1 MEANQFSRTAL
12 ITAYIRAY
20 HAAHDEP
27 KIFDDFLAHR
37 LITAADRESH
47 QLRLIDSLQL
57 AEPDLVTPY
66 SNQTLSLPW
75 WIKVI
80 AGAVLSRARYVE
92 DCLEQSIRQGVRQY
106 IILGAG
112 MDTFAFRRLDLL
124 EQLQVFEV
132 DHPETQA
139 FKRQRLTEAGL
150 EPPESL
156 HFIPANLEEEN
167 LATALQHSSYDPK
180 RLTFF
185 GWMGVTYYLVP
196 ESVFASLRD
205 IAQVALTGSSVVF
218 DYLDTGFF
226 APENPH
232 KSVHAVLDNV
242 RRIGEP
248 MRTGFDPPALAA
260 HFSRH
265 GFRLQ
270 EDLSAF
276 DIEERYFRARTD
288 DYHAGNHIHFARAV
302 IV

>member
-37 LITAADRESH
+37 LITAEDHERRLH
-47 QLRLIDSLQL
+47 LIDALQL
-57 AEPDLVTPY
+57 AEPNLVGPY
-66 SNQTLSLPW
+66 FNQTSPLPW

-80 AGAVLSRARYVE
+80 AGAVLSRARYGE
-92 DCLEQSIRQGVRQY
+92 DCLEQSIGQGVRQY
-106 IILGAG
+106 VILGAG

-124 EQLQVFEV
+124 RQLQVFEV

-139 FKRQRLTEAGL
+139 FKRQRLAEAGRIA
-150 EPPESL
+150 PESL

-167 LATALQHSSYDPK
+167 LATALAGSSYDPE

-185 GWMGVTYYLVP
+185 SWMGVTYYLDP
-196 ESVFASLRD
+196 ESVLATLRD
-205 IAQVALTGSSVVF
+205 IAQVAPSGSSVVF

-232 KSVHAVLDNV
+232 KSVRAVLDNV

-248 MRTGFDPPALAA
+248 MNTGFDPPSLSMYL
-260 HFSRH
+260 SRL
-265 GFRLQ
+265 GFRLH
-270 EDLSAF
+270 EDLRPS
-276 DIEERYFRARTD
+276 DIEERYFQDRKD
-288 DYHAGNHIHFARAV
+288 GYHAGNHIHFAWAV